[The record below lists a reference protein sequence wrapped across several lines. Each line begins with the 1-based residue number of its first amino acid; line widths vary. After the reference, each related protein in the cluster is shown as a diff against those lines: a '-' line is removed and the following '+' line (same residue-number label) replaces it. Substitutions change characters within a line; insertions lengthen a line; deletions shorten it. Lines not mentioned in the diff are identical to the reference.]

1 MTTYLLGD
9 SHLERVPDLAPL
21 GTDVVNLAV
30 GGAVVDDVPGQL
42 AAADPADTGRLVL
55 SIGTNDAD
63 PARGRP
69 LDGFGRRLTEVL
81 ATARGAR
88 WVLVASPG
96 CTGEQIA
103 PGWTAAR
110 LASYAETAA
119 ALVRAAGGTVVP
131 TPAVLAGAGEAAFDP
146 DGFHLS
152 PTAYDL
158 LLPVLAAVLAQ
169 P

>member
-9 SHLERVPDLAPL
+9 SHLAHVADLRPL

-30 GGAVVDDVPGQL
+30 GGAVVDDVPAQL
-42 AAADPADTGRLVL
+42 ARADPADARRLVL

-63 PARGRP
+63 PTRGRP
-69 LDGFGRRLTEVL
+69 LDGFRERLAQVLESRRGV
-81 ATARGAR
+81 G

-110 LASYAETAA
+110 LTAYAETAA
-119 ALVRAAGGTVVP
+119 ELVRAARGTVVR
-131 TPAVLAGAGEAAFDP
+131 TPAVLAVAGEAAFDP

-152 PTAYDL
+152 ATGYAL
-158 LLPVLAAVLAQ
+158 LLPALAAVLA
-169 P
+169 PT